1 MSIQKIIKRE
11 DIIVG
16 DYIPTIG
23 VANKVWSTDG
33 TATPDWRD
41 NPALV
46 SPTTTKGDIIVH
58 GAVSEENL
66 SVGLDGYEL
75 VADSST
81 ATGLAW
87 KYKGN
92 LQKEV
97 ISSTYLVTNED
108 DNYTI
113 FFNSP
118 NPITVTV
125 DDVTLPNLEVDF
137 YNLGA
142 GAVTFVQG
150 TATLGLPDGSTLIQ
164 DKVCAL
170 IKFLGN
176 NMYKLKGELI

>member
-1 MSIQKIIKRE
+1 MGIQKIIKRE

-16 DYIPTIG
+16 DYIPTEG
-23 VANKVWSTDG
+23 VPNKVWSTDG
-33 TATPDWRD
+33 AGAPDWRD

-58 GAVSEENL
+58 GASNEESL
-66 SVGLDGYEL
+66 SVGQDGYEL
-75 VADSST
+75 VADSTT

-97 ISSTYLVTNED
+97 TDPTYTVANED
-108 DNYTI
+108 DSYTI

-118 NPITVTV
+118 NPIAVTI
-125 DDVTLPNLEVDF
+125 DDVTLANLEVDF

-150 TATLGLPDGSTLIQ
+150 TAVLGMPDGSTLVQ

-170 IKFLGN
+170 IKFLDN
-176 NMYKLKGELI
+176 NIYKLKGELI